1 MHKLNHGFTIIE
13 IISILVILGI
23 LSVVAVTRMS
33 GLWISAYGDADRLVS
48 DLRYAQ
54 SLAMTR
60 AYRAGDEVDKVE
72 INIDSDGWN
81 FASGD
86 WRFADGESSRNVRWG
101 VKISGSNNVAFKYP
115 FGNLADE
122 NDDVDITLNRGGNSI
137 TVRVYEDTGYVEIVQ

>member
-81 FASGD
+81 FASGS

-101 VKISGSNNVAFKYP
+101 VDISGSNVVFKYP
-115 FGNLADE
+115 FGNLE
-122 NDDVDITLNRGGNSI
+122 GDDVNITLTRGVNSI
-137 TVRVYEDTGYVEIVQ
+137 KVKVYADTGYVEIVQ